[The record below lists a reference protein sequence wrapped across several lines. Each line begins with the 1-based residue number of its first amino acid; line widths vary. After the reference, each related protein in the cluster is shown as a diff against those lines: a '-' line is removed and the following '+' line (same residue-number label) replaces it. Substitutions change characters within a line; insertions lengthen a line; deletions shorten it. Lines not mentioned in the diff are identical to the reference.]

1 MKRFF
6 LRSKGLRLAFTLIA
20 MLVLTLTGTAQK
32 PYKYD
37 SGHKYSLWSNLEI
50 GASGV
55 YSYSLKPEHH
65 RNFGVDLRMTKR
77 IGDYWRVRGIAE
89 VNGILNNGFDRYG
102 KALVGISFDALPF
115 YTFFDY
121 GAAFNPSSESK
132 FGLAMDGGIGLQF
145 KVGSGS
151 FYTEAAVDRVNNG
164 MVWQS
169 NASVRLGYLASLGI
183 TEQDRQNIDIDRN
196 VREGYGTLKQENQLL
211 KADAQRITNE
221 NEQLQSLLERST
233 AALELATQRL
243 NNCQAEVQQVT
254 DNCGKDAL
262 IPIRFEYAS
271 SQIPYWEIPNVEW
284 IANYIKTNEGNFKIE
299 GYSSSDGND
308 YNNQK
313 LSGDRAFSV
322 YQMLTKVYGIPE
334 DRLIPMANGV
344 TTQYGE
350 DSELNRMVVV
360 SKSKY

>member
-1 MKRFF
+1 M
-6 LRSKGLRLAFTLIA
+6 RLAFTLIA
-20 MLVLTLTGTAQK
+20 MLVLTLTSTAQK

-37 SGHKYSLWSNLEI
+37 NSHKYSLWSNLEI
-50 GASGV
+50 GVSGV
-55 YSYSLKPEHH
+55 YSYSLQPTHYK
-65 RNFGVDLRMTKR
+65 NFGIDLRMTKR
-77 IGDYWRVRGIAE
+77 IGDYWRLRGIAE

-121 GAAFNPSSESK
+121 GAAYNPSSESR

-145 KVGSGS
+145 KVGGGS

-164 MVWQS
+164 MEWQS

-183 TEQDRQNIDIDRN
+183 TEQDRQNIDIDHN
-196 VREGYGTLKQENQLL
+196 VRVGYGELKQENQLL
-211 KADAQRITNE
+211 KSEVKKASETT
-221 NEQLQSLLERST
+221 EQLQQLLERTTTLCES
-233 AALELATQRL
+233 LEQKLTT
-243 NNCQAEVQQVT
+243 CQAEVQQVT

-271 SQIPYWEIPNVEW
+271 AQIPYWEMSNVEW
-284 IANYIKTNEGNFKIE
+284 IANYIKANEGNYKIE
-299 GYSSSDGND
+299 GYSSPDGND

-322 YQMLTKVYGIPE
+322 YQMLTEVYGIDR

-344 TTQYGE
+344 TTKYGY
-350 DSELNRMVVV
+350 DSELNRCVIV